1 MISEEAKLLG
11 EVARDVLRN
20 AGDVDAWDL
29 LVANEWIGVA
39 IAPEHGGH
47 GGTLAEAAALTEAAG
62 ATASGAPVLEAVL
75 AAVAAG
81 TCRGGRELVRRFAEG
96 EERAVLAPGVIRGA
110 QTTHVTVPWV
120 PQATT
125 LLVVVEPDRD
135 GDGEAQ
141 LASSRRRRS
150 GRRATRDDRRY
161 ARRRGRAR
169 PHRSTGAPAR
179 GCRRPASPDQRDW
192 GSHGGQAQRRDL
204 RGPGLDAR
212 PRARS
217 EAVRGDTRELSGG
230 SPRGRARPGLPSS
243 TNAAFQAAVDR
254 SGSRGVQAA
263 VAARVIAG
271 NAAREVARIAHQV
284 HGAIGVTREYELHR
298 FTLAMQAWRDAYG
311 TARCWEAHL
320 GHSMVGQ
327 GERFWDEA
335 APDTAGGARS

>member
-29 LVANEWIGVA
+29 LVDNEWIGVA

-135 GDGEAQ
+135 GDGEARLARLAVADLAVAPREAIAAMTEGVVALGPIDLQ
-141 LASSRRRRS
+141 AHLLEGAVDRPALINATGVLTAARLKGAIYAVQALTLAHARVRKQFGATLASFQ
-150 GRRATRDDRRY
+150 AVAHAA
-161 ARRRGRAR
+161 AR
-169 PHRSTGAPAR
+169 
-179 GCRRPASPDQRDW
+179 
-192 GSHGGQAQRRDL
+192 QA
-204 RGPGLDAR
+204 GLA
-212 PRARS
+212 
-217 EAVRGDTRELSGG
+217 EL
-230 SPRGRARPGLPSS
+230 
-243 TNAAFQAAVDR
+243 TNAAVQAALDR

-311 TARCWEAHL
+311 TARCWEAYL

-335 APDTAGGARS
+335 APDTAVGARS